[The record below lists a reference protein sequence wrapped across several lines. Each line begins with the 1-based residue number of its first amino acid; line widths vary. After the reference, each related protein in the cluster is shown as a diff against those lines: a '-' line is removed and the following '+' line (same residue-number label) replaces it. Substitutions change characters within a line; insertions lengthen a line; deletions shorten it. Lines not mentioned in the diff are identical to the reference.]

1 MDVEFLALM
10 DAAKYLGISRVK
22 LAQLVKEGV
31 IPHTTS
37 PFDKRVKLFR
47 REDLDNLSRA
57 PRAPRRERPPA
68 QQQRG
73 Y

>member
-1 MDVEFLALM
+1 MEGEYMPLL

-22 LAQLVKEGV
+22 LAHLVREGV
-31 IPHTTS
+31 LPYTTS

-57 PRAPRRERPPA
+57 PRAPRRQKPTER
-68 QQQRG
+68 QQQG
-73 Y
+73 